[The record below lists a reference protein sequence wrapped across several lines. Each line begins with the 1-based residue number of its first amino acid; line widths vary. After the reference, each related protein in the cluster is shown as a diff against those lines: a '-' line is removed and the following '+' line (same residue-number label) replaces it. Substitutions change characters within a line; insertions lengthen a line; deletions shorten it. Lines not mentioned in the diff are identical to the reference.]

1 MSSSRPSEPAAEVPL
16 VVLLAGTEATLRDA
30 ALAELR
36 EKALAGAPREFNED
50 AFDLASSG
58 VDLTAVASALR
69 TLPVIGTHRL
79 VIVRGLS
86 DRRAAKFIEK
96 TLPDY
101 FEDPSDT
108 TCLVLEARSVD
119 RRLRW
124 VKAVE
129 RLGQVRSCAAP
140 KRPQELRAWI
150 EARIAAQ
157 GKRSVPGCAAALLDR
172 IGPELD
178 QLASEI
184 DKLCLYAG
192 ESSGVGPDEVA
203 EVTGELR
210 SRAIYELSDAIGN
223 RRLEQALR
231 LLARLLGQG
240 EAPLALLAGLANHY
254 RRLIRAREC
263 VPLEAGEVQRR
274 LSVHPYT
281 ARLLAEQ
288 ARRLDPWRLRRCLDA
303 IHRTDAALKGS
314 VSLSP
319 ELAIEQLVLAV
330 CA

>member
-1 MSSSRPSEPAAEVPL
+1 MSSSRPSERASDLPL
-16 VVLLAGTEATLRDA
+16 VVLLAGPEATLRDA

-36 EKALAGAPREFNED
+36 EKVLAGAPREFNED
-50 AFDLASSG
+50 SFDLAGSK
-58 VDLTAVASALR
+58 VDVTAIASALR
-69 TLPVIGTHRL
+69 TLPVMGPRRL
-79 VIVRGLS
+79 VLVRGLA
-86 DRRAAKFIEK
+86 DRRAAKFIET

-101 FEDPSDT
+101 LGDPSET
-108 TCLVLEARSVD
+108 TCLVLEATAVD

-124 VKAVE
+124 FKAVE
-129 RLGQVRSCAAP
+129 KLGEIRDCAAP
-140 KRPQELRAWI
+140 KRPRELRAWI
-150 EARIAAQ
+150 EARIVAQ
-157 GKRSVPGCAAALLDR
+157 GKRPVPGCAAALLDR
-172 IGPELD
+172 IGPDLD

-192 ESSGVGPDEVA
+192 ECLQVGPDEVA
-203 EVTGELR
+203 DVTGELR

-231 LLARLLGQG
+231 LLSRLLDQG
-240 EAPLALLAGLANHY
+240 EVPLALLGGLANHY

-274 LSVHPYT
+274 LSVHPYA
-281 ARLLAEQ
+281 ARLLVEQ
-288 ARRLDPWRLRRCLDA
+288 ARRLDLPRLQRCLDA